1 MLCAEHSYRMRLTQL
16 RNRYTIWPR
25 SNPMPKQ
32 HDDQTLFNALEHIV
46 YEIRMFADLTF
57 TGMNYPRQ
65 VQFAILEAW
74 AIHLRGIESMLEEKP
89 QRDDDVLISHYG
101 PVDIKLLVEP
111 SVRKRINGEITHITT
126 RRMSEGVEKEWN
138 RVEIF
143 RQAWPG
149 IEKIIDVLIAW
160 VNEYQPDSIMRSELD
175 ELRTHGFLL
184 HAVATSGALFDNL
197 KGDTEAHMPHLAVTH
212 AYGYLPENQSDKGNS
227 NIPFL

>member
-1 MLCAEHSYRMRLTQL
+1 
-16 RNRYTIWPR
+16 
-25 SNPMPKQ
+25 MPKQ

-46 YEIRMFADLTF
+46 YEISMFIDLTF

-111 SVRKRINGEITHITT
+111 SVRKRINGEITHLTT

-149 IEKIIDVLIAW
+149 IEKIIDVLERW
-160 VNEYQPDSIMRSELD
+160 VRSYDPDSRWHQQLVAIIEYGAILNEGITAHRNHTSGNTITSFD
-175 ELRTHGFLL
+175 ELHPLVTYTADYLPSSKSVRVHKGVGFL
-184 HAVATSGALFDNL
+184 
-197 KGDTEAHMPHLAVTH
+197 
-212 AYGYLPENQSDKGNS
+212 
-227 NIPFL
+227 